1 MRWLVK
7 AVTQKTISAL
17 PRAQTVNYVL
27 QRHVSRSLPASE
39 KSLHQKFTRAAQ
51 HIEAYEA
58 HGPRR
63 ALRDVVFY
71 EFGAGWDLAVQLSY
85 WCLGV
90 ERQLL
95 IDIRPNLRLELVN
108 VTLERLRRLAPELG
122 GARAPDAAP
131 IGSPRE
137 LEERFG
143 ISYLAP
149 RDARASALGTES
161 VDFVTSTNTLEHI
174 PSDDLHPIL
183 AECRRLLRPD
193 GALSCRIDLR
203 DHFAYFDSGLSRYNF
218 LRYPDR
224 TWAVLNSS
232 LLYQNRLRRPD
243 YLRAFSDAGFSVVA
257 EQGARPK
264 DEELEALK
272 RLELAERFRSYGL
285 DDLSVQS
292 LAVVARP
299 SPDAP

>member
-17 PRAQTVNYVL
+17 PRSQTVNYVL

-39 KSLHQKFTRAAQ
+39 KSLRQKFARAAQ

-58 HGPRR
+58 HGPAR
-63 ALRDVVFY
+63 ALADAVLY

-95 IDIRPNLRLELVN
+95 IDLRPNLRLELVN
-108 VTLERLRRLAPELG
+108 VTLERLQGLAAELG
-122 GARAPDAAP
+122 GARAPDSAP
-131 IGSPRE
+131 IGSDRE

-149 RDARASALGTES
+149 RDARATGLDDES

-174 PSDDLHPIL
+174 PSGDLQPLL
-183 AECRRLLRPD
+183 AECRRLLRPE

-203 DHFAYFDSGLSRYNF
+203 DHFAYFDAGLSRYNF

-224 TWAVLNSS
+224 TWNLINSG
-232 LLYQNRLRRPD
+232 LLYQNRLRRTD
-243 YLRAFSDAGFSVVA
+243 YLRAFADAGFTVVA

-264 DEELEALK
+264 REELNALK
-272 RLELAERFRSYGL
+272 RQELAERFRSYEL

-292 LAVVARP
+292 LALVARP